1 MIHVK
6 RKVIGYFLSAASVY
20 LTMSY
25 VAQMFLQIISNF
37 GFTVM

>member
-6 RKVIGYFLSAASVY
+6 KRVIGYFLSAASVY

-25 VAQMFLQIISNF
+25 VAQLFLQMLSNF
-37 GFTVM
+37 AFTVI